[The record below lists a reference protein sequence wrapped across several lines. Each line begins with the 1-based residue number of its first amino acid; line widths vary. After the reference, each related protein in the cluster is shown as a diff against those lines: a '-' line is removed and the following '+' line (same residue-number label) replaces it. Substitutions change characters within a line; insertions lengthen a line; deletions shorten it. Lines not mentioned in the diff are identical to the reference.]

1 MAPLG
6 LVISELITNSLKY
19 GKGTVEVSVRGQG
32 DHALITV
39 TDEGDGFPESYP
51 KPTGTGLGMRL
62 VKSYSGYG
70 SLAITVDRLQEK
82 STIHV
87 RFKL

>member
-1 MAPLG
+1 
-6 LVISELITNSLKY
+6 LKY
-19 GKGTVEVSVRGQG
+19 GKGTIEVSVRDAG

-39 TDEGDGFPESYP
+39 TDEGDGFPENYP
-51 KPTGTGLGMRL
+51 KPSGTGLGMRL
-62 VKSYSGYG
+62 VRSYSGYG
-70 SLAITVDRLQEK
+70 SSAISIDGGTDK

>member
-1 MAPLG
+1 M
-6 LVISELITNSLKY
+6 
-19 GKGTVEVSVRGQG
+19 RGQG

-70 SLAITVDRLQEK
+70 SLAITVDRTQEK